1 MSFRVRPGRSEDVSS
16 IVPWTTDTFSWG
28 DYVPDRLPQ
37 WLDDPDSEFLVCV
50 DEADVPLAVVN
61 ATMLSRL
68 EGWLEAARVHPDHR
82 RSGMGTA
89 LNHAGVAWARERGA
103 QVVSLATEA
112 DNAAAVSQ
120 VEMLGYRQTS
130 SWLYAHWSNHE
141 VQRGGSASQLR
152 PATGSDVDAA
162 WMFWSTSDLAQA
174 GHGLMTKGWHWC
186 KARPEAIQAAAR
198 AGNLYQSPAG
208 WVIVDEPRGPGVQV
222 RAFWIATA
230 KGEAPSLIEGLL
242 DLAAERESDLGA
254 MVPNVAWAS
263 EAFTRAGASASEIL
277 VFSLAL

>member
-1 MSFRVRPGRSEDVSS
+1 MSFRVRPGRLEDVSS

-50 DEADVPLAVVN
+50 DEADVPQAVVN
-61 ATMLSRL
+61 ATMLSPL

-89 LNHAGVAWARERGA
+89 LNQAGVAWARERGA
-103 QVVSLATEA
+103 QVVRLATEA

-120 VEMLGYRQTS
+120 VVTLGYRQTS
-130 SWLYAHWSNHE
+130 SWLYARWSSDE

-152 PATGSDVDAA
+152 PAAGSDVDAS
-162 WMFWSTSDLAQA
+162 WVFWSTSDLAQA
-174 GHGLMTKGWHWC
+174 GHGLMAQGWHWS
-186 KARPEAIQAAAR
+186 KARPETIQAAAR
-198 AGNLYQSPAG
+198 TGNLYQSPAG
-208 WVIVDEPRGPGVQV
+208 WVIVDKPGGSGAHV

-242 DLAAERESDLGA
+242 DLAAERESELAA

-263 EAFTRAGASASEIL
+263 EAFTRAGASISEVL